1 MNMNAKQ
8 QAIETIL
15 EEVRTGRLVPSPY
28 CVYTS
33 KQDKEYDEY
42 LRCSL
47 LEWNQLNPITII
59 IDGLDT
65 DNPIP
70 KVLKGNKR
78 LMIINQLRKEGI
90 LTFTPKIEYRELSK
104 TQTTA
109 GFYATS
115 TFIVPEHTKLQ
126 RGVYGAVHLYA
137 GERAKA
143 EANQK
148 ANARTNEHFDTCK
161 LVGKKVGCCD
171 KTVRLG
177 YKLVQEDNWFH
188 QYVLVEKNEM
198 STSDAKELVYLVDPI
213 LKEKVI
219 AKMKE
224 LHEKDKQEAINLVEL
239 AAKSENDEAAE
250 EEMFLK
256 DEDLRRFFKKEGKS
270 LYRRARTNVEFKNL
284 TPEEALKRAKK
295 IVQSANGGVE
305 PNDITIAKGKALAK
319 AKGKTS
325 AKGKKPPT
333 YVSTYGD
340 GINRIL
346 VDFKLPEDLAKVI
359 IHVCAQCDINVTIE
373 STYSSSELKEAV

>member
-1 MNMNAKQ
+1 MKMNTKQ

-28 CVYTS
+28 CEYTS

-47 LEWNQLNPITII
+47 LEWGQLHPITIV

-70 KVLKGNKR
+70 KVLKGNTR
-78 LMIINQLRKEGI
+78 LMIMNKLRADGI
-90 LTFTPKIEYRELSK
+90 LKFTPIIEYREMSE
-104 TQTTA
+104 TQTRA
-109 GFYATS
+109 GFYAAS
-115 TFIVPEHTKLQ
+115 TFIVQDYTKLQ

-137 GERAKA
+137 GVRKQA
-143 EANQK
+143 EDNQK
-148 ANARTNEHFDTCK
+148 ANSHTNEHIDTCK
-161 LVGKKVGCCD
+161 RVGKKVGCCD

-177 YKLVQEDNWFH
+177 YKLIQEDNWFH

-224 LHEKDKQEAINLVEL
+224 LHEKDKQEAINLAEL

-270 LYRRARTNVEFKNL
+270 LYRRARTSIEHKNL
-284 TPEEALKRAKK
+284 TPDEAMKRAKK
-295 IVQSANGGVE
+295 IVKSANGGKM
-305 PNDITIAKGKALAK
+305 PNDITIAKDKALAK
-319 AKGKTS
+319 ANGKAS

-340 GINRIL
+340 GINQIL